1 MPVLELLA
9 EREPRLRFVETWNGE
24 TNAHMVAI
32 NEALGFSHPRRV
44 TAWLLPTE
52 SEPAPARAA
61 TTALA
66 R

>member
-1 MPVLELLA
+1 
-9 EREPRLRFVETWNGE
+9 VETWNGE
-24 TNAHMVAI
+24 TNTHMVAI
-32 NEALGFSHPRRV
+32 NEALGFARPRRV
-44 TAWLLPTE
+44 TAWLLPTQ